1 MNMLAALFAG
11 AALLAGAVLAGYR
24 MRTRG
29 PAAAGKSVFLAGF
42 AGELEVGRYEDAVS
56 AIDRSISIAGETPE
70 LLGIKVFAQYYRDGR
85 QFAPETQAAVG
96 RVFDMNPLEVRTR
109 MLLGQDAFLNGR
121 YAEAVGHWRM
131 LLDAGAAPDKE
142 RALKTAIA
150 KAEAR
155 MTR

>member
-1 MNMLAALFAG
+1 MFAL
-11 AALLAGAVLAGYR
+11 
-24 MRTRG
+24 
-29 PAAAGKSVFLAGF
+29 
-42 AGELEVGRYEDAVS
+42 
-56 AIDRSISIAGETPE
+56 
-70 LLGIKVFAQYYRDGR
+70 
-85 QFAPETQAAVG
+85 ETQVAVG
-96 RVFDMNPLEVRTR
+96 RVVDMYSLEVRTR

>member
-1 MNMLAALFAG
+1 MQSRRLTAA
-11 AALLAGAVLAGYR
+11 
-24 MRTRG
+24 
-29 PAAAGKSVFLAGF
+29 
-42 AGELEVGRYEDAVS
+42 S
-56 AIDRSISIAGETPE
+56 ASREKLPE

>member
-1 MNMLAALFAG
+1 
-11 AALLAGAVLAGYR
+11 
-24 MRTRG
+24 
-29 PAAAGKSVFLAGF
+29 
-42 AGELEVGRYEDAVS
+42 
-56 AIDRSISIAGETPE
+56 
-70 LLGIKVFAQYYRDGR
+70 
-85 QFAPETQAAVG
+85 
-96 RVFDMNPLEVRTR
+96 

>member
-1 MNMLAALFAG
+1 
-11 AALLAGAVLAGYR
+11 
-24 MRTRG
+24 
-29 PAAAGKSVFLAGF
+29 
-42 AGELEVGRYEDAVS
+42 
-56 AIDRSISIAGETPE
+56 
-70 LLGIKVFAQYYRDGR
+70 
-85 QFAPETQAAVG
+85 
-96 RVFDMNPLEVRTR
+96 MNPLEVRTR

-131 LLDAGAAPDKE
+131 LLDAGAASDKE

>member
-1 MNMLAALFAG
+1 M
-11 AALLAGAVLAGYR
+11 
-24 MRTRG
+24 
-29 PAAAGKSVFLAGF
+29 
-42 AGELEVGRYEDAVS
+42 GRYEDAVS

-131 LLDAGAAPDKE
+131 LLDAGAAP
-142 RALKTAIA
+142 
-150 KAEAR
+150 
-155 MTR
+155 TRSAPSRLRLPKPKPG